1 MRGLLAAAFAVVLL
15 VTLLPSP
22 TAEARGPKHI
32 SGRELMPWNPDAY
45 AQPPFLLDNPQAID
59 VQPARTQEKLL
70 ILLVQFSDVK
80 ATTSRDAINSI
91 IFGANGSLV
100 SYYRENSYG
109 KTTVTGQVSTS
120 FLTVSNTMSEY
131 GADSSTGIDD
141 LHGPIYRLVTDAV
154 KAADAQGF
162 NFKQFDTDGDGVVDH
177 LMVVHAGQGQETSSG
192 NTNLIWSHRWAVLDA
207 DPLRPGDQPLLTT
220 DGTRIYSYFMA
231 SEFSPVGVFSHE
243 FGHDFGLPDL
253 YDTDGSSKGAG
264 VWDIMS
270 SGSWLGSPRGS
281 NPAQFSAW
289 SKVKL
294 GWIQPTV
301 VTLPLVQQAIT
312 QVETSPTVFKLPIK
326 ASPQGDEYF
335 LVENRERVGFDANLP
350 GAGLLIWHVDDS
362 MQDNTNEQHRLVS
375 LEEADQS
382 LWGDSPDRSTNPWA
396 SSTSGFTPTSIP
408 NSNGYGNVPT
418 NWMVHRISAAGAT
431 IRTDIAKEVA
441 YDLSVAEVT
450 RSPFISL
457 PATEYLRAMIVNK
470 GGLNV
475 TQVQVNLT
483 VYQSRYDPAAV
494 ANRNSSTIAFL
505 GSGKSINVTW
515 AYRPAA
521 KGKYIVE
528 VTADLAKDEVPQDNF
543 RIVHF
548 TVVSFRMR
556 DDVEAGNIGW
566 GSSASPASQY
576 QWKILSSSDPNGSAY
591 SPTHAWR
598 FGYVQSL
605 LPPVNA
611 PYYTLT
617 SPSIY
622 VAGQTPRLTFFQRF
636 DFTGRIGNVSG
647 VSRADSTVPML
658 PIDTDTARV
667 EVSFDNGS
675 WVSVGKFSGTQL
687 TWGLFYADLTP
698 VMPPGARAV
707 RIRFNSTAGV
717 MPAEGGWWI
726 DDIALLGDALLPG
739 LAVRPIE
746 AFNTVPPGGRSL
758 YHFTLVNVGDV
769 LQPTAFQVQLPSGW
783 RATLGTNDTLLINA
797 ADLSAYA
804 AVDTPVVLVLG
815 VEAPFLVERG
825 SRVQGTLT
833 ATAVNTTASSSFTFI
848 AEVSSGFTL
857 SFNDRTLLLGI
868 MVAAILVV
876 VTIVVEEVKKRHHRR
891 APLQS
896 ANFTRRP

>member
-1 MRGLLAAAFAVVLL
+1 MRGLLAAVFVAVLL

-22 TAEARGPKHI
+22 TAVARGPKHI
-32 SGRELMPWNPDAY
+32 SGPELMQPNPDVY
-45 AQPPFLLDNPQAID
+45 AQAPFVLDNPQTID
-59 VQPARTQEKLL
+59 VQPARSQEKLL
-70 ILLVQFSDVK
+70 ILLVRFSDVGN
-80 ATTSRDAINSI
+80 TTTPGAINSI
-91 IFGANGSLV
+91 IFGTSGSLAT
-100 SYYRENSYG
+100 YYRENSYG
-109 KTTVTGQVSTS
+109 KTSVTGLVSTS
-120 FLTVSNTMSEY
+120 FLTVSNPMAGY

-141 LHGPIYRLVTDAV
+141 FNGPIYRLVTDAV
-154 KAADAQGF
+154 KVADAQGF

-231 SEFSPVGVFSHE
+231 SEYSPVGVFAHE

-270 SGSWLGSPRGS
+270 SGSWLGSPRGT
-281 NPAQFSAW
+281 NPAHFSAW
-289 SKVKL
+289 SKIKL

-301 VTLPLVQQAIT
+301 VTLPLAQESIL
-312 QVETSPTVFKLPIK
+312 QVETTARAYKLPIR
-326 ASPQGDEYF
+326 SSTQGDEYF
-335 LVENRERVGFDANLP
+335 LLENRERVGYDANLP
-350 GAGLLIWHVDDS
+350 GAGLLIWHVDDA
-362 MQDNTNEQHRLVS
+362 MQDNDNDQHRLVT
-375 LEEADQS
+375 LMEADQS

-396 SSTSGFTPTSIP
+396 NNDPGFTPTSIP

-418 NWMVHRISAAGAT
+418 NWMVHRISAVGTAMRA
-431 IRTDIAKEVA
+431 DIAKEVA
-441 YDLSVAEVT
+441 YDISVAEVA
-450 RSPFISL
+450 RSAFISL
-457 PATEYLRAMIVNK
+457 PATENLRAIIVNK
-470 GGLNV
+470 GALNV

-483 VYQSRYDPAAV
+483 IYQGRYDPANV
-494 ANRNSSTIAFL
+494 VNRNSTTIAFL
-505 GSGKSINVTW
+505 GSGKSVNVTW
-515 AYRPAA
+515 TYRPAT

-548 TVVSFRMR
+548 TVVTFRMR
-556 DDVEAGNIGW
+556 DDVEAGTNGW
-566 GSSASPASQY
+566 IASSGLLSQY
-576 QWKILSSSDPNGSAY
+576 QWQILSSSDPKGFAY

-598 FGYVQSL
+598 FGYVLNSSIA
-605 LPPVNA
+605 NA
-611 PYYTLT
+611 PYYSLT
-617 SPSIY
+617 SRSINI
-622 VAGQTPRLTFFQRF
+622 AGQTPRLTFFHRF
-636 DFTGRIGNVSG
+636 DLTGKVQNGVNV
-647 VSRADSTVPML
+647 PL
-658 PIDTDTARV
+658 QPINTDTARA

-687 TWGLFYADLTP
+687 AWGLFYADLTP

-726 DDIALLGDALLPG
+726 DDIALLDDALLPG

-797 ADLSAYA
+797 ADFSAYA
-804 AVDTPVVLVLG
+804 AVDTPMVLVLG

-825 SRVQGTLT
+825 SKVQGTLT
-833 ATAVNTTASSSFTFI
+833 ATAVNTTSSSSFTFV

-868 MVAAILVV
+868 MVATILVV
-876 VTIVVEEVKKRHHRR
+876 ITIVVEEVKKRHRRR

-896 ANFTRRP
+896 ANFSRRP